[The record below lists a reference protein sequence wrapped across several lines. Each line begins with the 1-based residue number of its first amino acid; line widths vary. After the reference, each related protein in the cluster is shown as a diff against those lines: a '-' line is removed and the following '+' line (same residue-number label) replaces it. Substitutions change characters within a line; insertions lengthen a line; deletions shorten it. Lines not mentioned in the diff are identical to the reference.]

1 MNKKLAFALSGG
13 GSRGALQVGAMYA
26 LQEYGLQPDLLI
38 GASIGAAN
46 AAFVALNGLSRD
58 SLDRLTAA
66 WHSAGTSELMPDNY
80 VWLTVRAML
89 NRSSRDPSH
98 RVREFF
104 IHHGLTPDLNFTDI
118 THPSLVIVS
127 ADLNTG
133 KPILHGTMPDDKI
146 LDAVLL
152 SSALPPWFMPVRNQ
166 DRYLVDGAVVSN
178 LPVEPAIKLGATEV
192 VALDL
197 IDSRETIAAGDG
209 VRGFFSRLIYS
220 VGKRQSE
227 LEMELAEARGIPLLY
242 LCLTGEMPVQIW
254 DFTHTDD
261 LIAQGY
267 AIARQVIESQR
278 FSNSILAVTNK
289 RPK

>member
-1 MNKKLAFALSGG
+1 MDKKLAFALSGG

-26 LQEYGLQPDLLI
+26 LLEYGLQPDLLI
-38 GASIGAAN
+38 GVSIGAAN
-46 AAFVALNGLSRD
+46 AAFVALNGFSRD

-66 WHSAGTSELMPDNY
+66 WHSAGSSDLMPSNY
-80 VWLTVRAML
+80 LWLTMRAMFK
-89 NRSSRDPSH
+89 RSSSDPSH
-98 RVREFF
+98 RVRDFF
-104 IHHGLTPDLNFTDI
+104 IHQGLTPDLGFTDV

-152 SSALPPWFMPVRNQ
+152 SSTLPPWFMPVRNQ
-166 DRYLVDGAVVSN
+166 DRYLMDGAVVSN
-178 LPVEPAIKLGATEV
+178 LPVEPALNLGATEV

-197 IDSRETIAAGDG
+197 IDSREMIAAGEG

-220 VGKRQSE
+220 VGKRQADLE
-227 LEMELAEARGIPLLY
+227 LELAEARGIPLLY
-242 LCLTGEMPVQIW
+242 ICLTGEMPVQIW

-261 LIAQGY
+261 LIAQGHD
-267 AIARQVIESQR
+267 ITRQMIEAER
-278 FSNSILAVTNK
+278 YTNPILAAG
-289 RPK
+289 R

>member
-1 MNKKLAFALSGG
+1 MDKKLAFALSGG

-26 LQEYGLQPDLLI
+26 LLEYGLQPDLLI
-38 GASIGAAN
+38 GVSIGAAN
-46 AAFVALNGLSRD
+46 AAFVAMNGFSRD

-66 WHSAGTSELMPDNY
+66 WHSAGASDLMPTNY
-80 VWLTVRAML
+80 LWLTMRAMF
-89 NRSSRDPSH
+89 NRSSSDPSH
-98 RVREFF
+98 RVRDFF
-104 IHHGLTPDLNFTDI
+104 IRQGLTPDLGFTDV
-118 THPSLVIVS
+118 THPRLVIVS

-152 SSALPPWFMPVRNQ
+152 SSTLPPWFMPVRNQ
-166 DRYLVDGAVVSN
+166 DRYLMDGAVVSN
-178 LPVEPAIKLGATEV
+178 LPVEPAINLGATEI

-197 IDSRETIAAGDG
+197 IDLRETVASGNG

-220 VGKRQSE
+220 VGKRQSD

-242 LCLTGEMPVQIW
+242 LCLTGEMPTQIW

-261 LIAQGY
+261 LITQGY
-267 AIARQVIESQR
+267 DITRQMIEANR
-278 FSNSILAVTNK
+278 LINPILAAD
-289 RPK
+289 R

>member
-1 MNKKLAFALSGG
+1 MDKKLAFALSGG

-26 LQEYGLQPDLLI
+26 LLEYGLQPDLLI
-38 GASIGAAN
+38 GVSIGAAN
-46 AAFVALNGLSRD
+46 AAFVALNGFSRD

-66 WHSAGTSELMPDNY
+66 WHSAGASDLMPTNY
-80 VWLTVRAML
+80 LWLTMRAMF
-89 NRSSRDPSH
+89 NRSSSDPSH
-98 RVREFF
+98 RVRDFF
-104 IHHGLTPDLNFTDI
+104 IHQGLTPDLAFTDV

-152 SSALPPWFMPVRNQ
+152 SSTLPPWFMPVRNQ

-178 LPVEPAIKLGATEV
+178 LPVEPAINLGATDI

-197 IDSRETIAAGDG
+197 IDLRETVASGNG

-220 VGKRQSE
+220 VGKRQSD

-242 LCLTGEMPVQIW
+242 LCLTGEMPTQIW

-267 AIARQVIESQR
+267 DITRQMIEAKR
-278 FSNSILAVTNK
+278 FTHPILAVG
-289 RPK
+289 R

>member
-1 MNKKLAFALSGG
+1 MDKKLVFALSGG

-38 GASIGAAN
+38 GVSIGAVN
-46 AAFVALNGLSRD
+46 AAFIALNGFSRD
-58 SLDRLTAA
+58 SLDKLAAA
-66 WHSAGTSELMPDNY
+66 WHSAGATDLMPDNY

-89 NRSSRDPSH
+89 NRSSRDPSQ
-98 RVREFF
+98 RVRNFF
-104 IHHGLTPDLNFTDI
+104 IQQGLTPDLSFTEI
-118 THPSLVIVS
+118 TRPSLVIVS

-166 DRYLVDGAVVSN
+166 DRYLMDGAIVSN
-178 LPVEPAIKLGATEV
+178 LPVEPAIHLGATEV

-197 IDSRETIAAGDG
+197 IDAREMIAAGEG

-220 VGKRQSE
+220 VGKRQSDLE
-227 LEMELAEARGIPLLY
+227 LELADARGIPTLY
-242 LCLTGEMPVQIW
+242 LCLTGKTAVQIW

-267 AIARQVIESQR
+267 DIARHVIESQR
-278 FSNSILAVTNK
+278 LSNPILTVGS
-289 RPK
+289 

>member
-1 MNKKLAFALSGG
+1 MEKKLAFALSGG

-26 LQEYGLQPDLLI
+26 LLEYGLQPDLLI
-38 GASIGAAN
+38 GVSIGAAN
-46 AAFVALNGLSRD
+46 AAFVALNGFSRD

-66 WHSAGTSELMPDNY
+66 WHSAGASDLMPTNY
-80 VWLTVRAML
+80 LWLTMRAMF
-89 NRSSRDPSH
+89 NRSSSDPSH
-98 RVREFF
+98 RVRDFF
-104 IHHGLTPDLNFTDI
+104 IRQGLTPDLGFTDV

-146 LDAVLL
+146 LDAILL
-152 SSALPPWFMPVRNQ
+152 SSTLPPWFMPVRNQ

-178 LPVEPAIKLGATEV
+178 LPVEPAINLGATDI

-197 IDSRETIAAGDG
+197 IDLRETVASGNG

-220 VGKRQSE
+220 VGKRQSD

-242 LCLTGEMPVQIW
+242 LCLTGEIPTQIW

-267 AIARQVIESQR
+267 DITRQMIEAKR
-278 FSNSILAVTNK
+278 FSHPILAAG
-289 RPK
+289 R